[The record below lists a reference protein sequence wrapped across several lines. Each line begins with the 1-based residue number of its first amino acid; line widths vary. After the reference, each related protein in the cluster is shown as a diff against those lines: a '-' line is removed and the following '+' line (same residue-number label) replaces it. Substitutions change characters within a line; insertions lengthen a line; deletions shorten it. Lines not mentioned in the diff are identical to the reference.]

1 MRRVQRLRSDALAG
15 PEEVAEVILFLA
27 SDKISFVNG
36 VDPTR
41 EAAVAEK
48 RAARFAAGGWAFD
61 VTDETGVVEA
71 FARFDA
77 GTEIEIL
84 INNAGI
90 QVRRP
95 PTS

>member
-1 MRRVQRLRSDALAG
+1 M
-15 PEEVAEVILFLA
+15 ILFLA
-27 SDKISFVNG
+27 SDKISVVNG

-77 GTEIEIL
+77 VGTEIEIL